1 MKILIVGPGLM
12 EIPPKGWGAVE
23 ILVWDQYLALKKLGH
38 SVFILNTRSRKEILD
53 KIESLK
59 PNFTHFQHDEFVD
72 IIPYIS
78 CPSAVTSHFSYI
90 DQPNKW
96 GNYGRNIVSKFKRY
110 KPNIFC
116 LSQSIKETYLQ
127 KASLDYEKL
136 YITPNGVN
144 LENFKREPFPLYK
157 DRSLYLAKIDHRKRQ
172 TLVQDING
180 IYFAGNIVNSKFK
193 VNERYL
199 GEWSKKE
206 LYFSL
211 TKYANLILLSD
222 GEAHPLV
229 CMEALAAGLGL
240 VISEKAS
247 ANLDASKRFIDV
259 IPEKKINDKEYIKK
273 TILKNRKYS
282 SKNRKEIFDYA
293 KSFEWSN
300 ILKKYYLPAI
310 KRISADFIPQ
320 TNNYSSN
327 WKFYSSNVERIK
339 RLF

>member
-1 MKILIVGPGLM
+1 MKILLVGPGIM

-23 ILVWDQYLALKKLGH
+23 ILVWDEYTALKKLGH
-38 SVFILNTRSRKEILD
+38 SVFIINTRSRKEILD
-53 KIESLK
+53 NIESLK
-59 PNFTHFQHDEFVD
+59 PNFIHFQHDEFID
-72 IIPYIS
+72 LFPYIS
-78 CPSAVTSHFSYI
+78 IPSAVTSHFSYI

-96 GNYGRNIVSKFKRY
+96 GNYGKNIISKFKKY

-116 LSQSIKETYLQ
+116 LSQSIKNTYLQ
-127 KASLDYEKL
+127 KSYLDEKKL
-136 YITPNGVN
+136 HVTPNGVN
-144 LENFKREPFPLYK
+144 FENFRRLPFPIYK
-157 DRSLYLAKIDHRKRQ
+157 DRSLYLAKIDYRKRQ
-172 TLVQDING
+172 ILVQDIDG

-206 LYFSL
+206 LYYSL
-211 TKYANLILLSD
+211 TNYANLILLSD

-247 ANLDASKRFIDV
+247 ANLDISKKFIDV
-259 IPEKKINDKEYIKK
+259 IPEKKINDKEYIKNI
-273 TILKNRKYS
+273 ILLNRKYS
-282 SKNRKEIFDYA
+282 SSNRKEIVDYA
-293 KSFEWSN
+293 KSFEWLN
-300 ILKKYYLPAI
+300 ILKHNYLPAI
-310 KRISADFIPQ
+310 KKIIADFIPP

-327 WKFYSSNVERIK
+327 WKFYSSYVEIIK